1 MSVQSRFN
9 QVVDESSSTGKALT
23 EWYEEHNIAIYD
35 QQGQLLN
42 LYSVLEQVADIW
54 PTLTKNEQSYYLN
67 QQAGANQTQNLA
79 AILSNFSTAT
89 EATTTALNSAGSAA
103 NENAAYMDSLEAK
116 TNQVASSFEKLSNSV
131 INSEVVKGVLDAINT
146 ALTLLNTPLGTAVT
160 QFTLLTGVITGAI
173 GVFGPIVGKIS
184 SMVAAI
190 KEAGSVVSLLSTGFA
205 GLSAATVP
213 VAAILAGIVVAVGA
227 VGKAIDYFTV
237 SLEEQQEKVSS
248 LSNEL
253 SNLQTEYNNLA
264 GSENLTAADERR
276 LQVLQAQI
284 EANEILLQQEAQKQY
299 AMTWGDQAT
308 TAGALDSE
316 IKGYNDAQA
325 ELQSYQKELASLQAQ
340 QQSMDYGSDEWRAVG
355 AEISEVTVKINEAQ
369 SKLNSYNTAVQN
381 GATTEHTA
389 IERLNDKINVY
400 EDYQNQIDENNK
412 KIIELGDNAEENAD
426 EIVALADEN
435 ENLTEKASDLK
446 NELDDQVN
454 SLTACG
460 DAMGG
465 LDDDAQ
471 ALVDRWTGVTD
482 EMSNGNV
489 VMERTA
495 SEVVNLKERLVDLA
509 GTEFAPKDMD
519 SMEEWLKN
527 ISETDFAN
535 IETMLQGLGAGAE
548 EFSVALGAMDS
559 VDVARLATQA
569 VKNFTGAV
577 SEAKDHMSEFETALQ
592 TDYTEGL
599 QDTVQVMD
607 YIQQSQQK
615 GITNWKAYEAAM
627 ATFYGTSDE
636 ALIQV
641 QESSAAINTAFNTAG
656 TTMGNYQQYF
666 DGTTFLADR
675 FLEQLTGMN
684 GRTAEQAAA
693 LEGVVQAQE
702 NSQGLWEVQIQD
714 AGKLAE
720 VLGLTEPTL
729 MSMLD
734 YMGSIADINIAEP
747 VDAAHASLIELKSVL
762 ESTDLDVEVNAD
774 NLDTVVSK
782 ANTVRDALQ
791 DTLGVELPEIDTSS
805 VEAAQ
810 EDLLNLQQIASTVGE
825 SITAEG
831 DWDFQ
836 GLAEDIKSG
845 LDESLQDDITIDAS
859 GIEFNTEE
867 AANAFLESFQSTF
880 SDLGGS
886 ELGSSMLTNLFSN
899 MEVSGVDT
907 AAQNV
912 VNTFVNSVNGQL
924 STANIA
930 WFDSIG
936 TAGDQLGAS
945 LSAPI
950 SQAQN
955 LQTEVQNATNDIQ
968 ELNGQSL
975 SSVTSALSGATGQ
988 AQGLVG
994 STGDALSNLRSLT
1007 SKGWVITV
1015 SYQTTGSPPSAPSGA
1030 TQRARGRKG
1039 YALGKAADGA
1049 EYLRADQNGE
1059 SLVGEEG
1066 PELLIAPDGS
1076 KRMVGQNG
1084 PEIINVNR
1092 GDTILPANVT
1102 QMLKNGQLSGFAN
1115 GYTSGSISFKSTNIK
1130 NPTVNVTSAYSG
1142 QAISNINSGT
1152 SAIKNNTTAV
1162 RNNTTAT
1169 QSNASAKSKV
1179 ADSSD
1184 KATDET
1190 EELSEAIE
1198 EQGKIFD
1205 EENDILEHNIFL
1217 AEKNGGTQAELI
1229 DMYKEYQDKL
1239 HDQAEWYRQ
1248 QGLEETSEEIRSL
1261 QKEWWNLE
1269 DEITDL
1275 QRDAFDERLEDLK
1288 DYIEERNYWNNWGA
1302 DNEIAAWQR
1311 VVNWMDAEYA
1321 AGNVDYEHYL
1331 EEREDAVR
1339 KAAEAEKEAWEEAK
1353 EAQIDALESQINV
1366 YETLFNLVADKAQE
1380 EIDALENQ
1388 RDEVEKY
1395 WDDKID
1401 ALQEANDELEEQ
1413 IELEKA
1419 MDELARARQTKV
1431 MVYKDGRFQ
1440 YINDIDAVSEAQA
1453 NLDKLQRDQVLQEE
1467 VENLEKLKDDA
1478 LAAIDE
1484 QIKGWE
1490 EYKEEWASVVD
1501 DYQKEQDELLVL
1513 QELGIDLE
1521 AENWETRLGNLSD
1534 YVDKYRALMEELTAI
1549 QNMQYQA
1556 SMNGMYGEA
1565 GMSGG
1570 GGGGSSYDDGSGYV
1584 YWGKTTDLGDGSY
1597 RTSAEIPGY
1606 GYASVTIKDGRV
1618 QETSLP
1624 VGTIVYTKGGEF
1636 KITSSS
1642 SGSNKYTSVKTESG
1656 NVVGENIYGKTEDY
1670 YKGGSSSSGGG
1681 GGSSSSGSSG
1691 GKGSSSSSSRPG
1703 GIVGGMVGVIGSVV
1717 GGVIGALK
1725 GSSSKKKASGTL
1737 YNTDEGINL
1746 VGEEGPELRVL
1757 GRGDGVIPADITK
1770 NLWSWGSITPM
1781 EMLSTLGQQAM
1792 GNTGTVITIQNF
1804 SPNLPNVSDGES
1816 FANYLR
1822 NNFVRSVVQYKEGR

>member
-131 INSEVVKGVLDAINT
+131 IDSEVVKGVLDAINT

-173 GVFGPIVGKIS
+173 GVFGPIVGKIG
-184 SMVAAI
+184 SMIAAV

-299 AMTWGDQAT
+299 AMQWGEESST
-308 TAGALDSE
+308 TGALDSQINAYNE
-316 IKGYNDAQA
+316 ATEEVQKYEQEVQEAQLELDSADWGSEAYEKASARMEEVQQKLADARAKQEEYNDAIQA
-325 ELQSYQKELASLQAQ
+325 
-340 QQSMDYGSDEWRAVG
+340 G
-355 AEISEVTVKINEAQ
+355 ADTTYTGLDRLKDKLTV
-369 SKLNSYNTAVQN
+369 L
-381 GATTEHTA
+381 
-389 IERLNDKINVY
+389 D
-400 EDYQNQIDENNK
+400 DYQEKIDANNE
-412 KIIELGDNAEENAD
+412 KIIELRNSEGDHAQEIVDLAKENDELTNSYDELNSSISQEMASLQENA
-426 EIVALADEN
+426 N
-435 ENLTEKASDLK
+435 
-446 NELDDQVN
+446 
-454 SLTACG
+454 
-460 DAMGG
+460 AMGG
-465 LDDDAQ
+465 ATEEAQ
-471 ALVDRWTGVTD
+471 ALLDSYYTTSDSAEVAAEKIHSMAL
-482 EMSNGNV
+482 EMEAV
-489 VMERTA
+489 
-495 SEVVNLKERLVDLA
+495 A
-509 GTEFAPKDMD
+509 GAKIVPKDAKDMEDFISKISEADFSNLQQMLEGLGDGAEQFVDYLNHMD
-519 SMEEWLKN
+519 S
-527 ISETDFAN
+527 A
-535 IETMLQGLGAGAE
+535 
-548 EFSVALGAMDS
+548 
-559 VDVARLATQA
+559 DVARLATQA

-627 ATFYGTSDE
+627 ATFYGTADE

-693 LEGVVQAQE
+693 LDGVVQAQK

-714 AGKLAE
+714 AGELAE
-720 VLGLTEPTL
+720 VLGLTEPVL

-734 YMGSIADINIAEP
+734 YMGSIADINIADP
-747 VDAAHASLIELKSVL
+747 IDAAHASLIELKGVL
-762 ESTDLDVEVNAD
+762 EGTDLDVEVNTD

-805 VEAAQ
+805 IEAAQ
-810 EDLLNLQQIASTVGE
+810 EDLLNLQQIASTIGE
-825 SITAEG
+825 NITAEG

-912 VNTFVNSVNGQL
+912 VNNFVNSVNGQL

-945 LSAPI
+945 LDVPI
-950 SQAQN
+950 EKATTLQSKTDEAAQS
-955 LQTEVQNATNDIQ
+955 VQKLD
-968 ELNGQSL
+968 GMSL
-975 SSVTSALSGATGQ
+975 SSVTSSFNGAEGAADGLKSAANRALTTLQQLSGKTWSIKFTYTQ
-988 AQGLVG
+988 IG
-994 STGDALSNLRSLT
+994 STPKAP
-1007 SKGWVITV
+1007 
-1015 SYQTTGSPPSAPSGA
+1015 TGAS
-1030 TQRARGRKG
+1030 ARGHRG
-1039 YALGKAADGA
+1039 YADGKHADGA

-1130 NPTVNVTSAYSG
+1130 NPTVNVSSAYSG
-1142 QAISNINSGT
+1142 QTISNINSGT

-1162 RNNTTAT
+1162 RKNTTAT

-1179 ADSSD
+1179 ADSSG

-1190 EELSEAIE
+1190 EELSEAIK

-1217 AEKNGGTQAELI
+1217 AEKNGATQAELI

-1248 QGLEETSEEIRSL
+1248 QGLKETSEEIRSL

-1269 DEITDL
+1269 SEITDL

-1311 VVNWMDAEYA
+1311 VVNWMDSEYA

-1339 KAAEAEKEAWEEAK
+1339 KAAEAEKDAWEEAK
-1353 EAQIDALESQINV
+1353 EAQIDALESQIDV

-1534 YVDKYRALMEELTAI
+1534 YVDKYRALMEELIAV
-1549 QNMQYQA
+1549 QNMQYQG

-1565 GMSGG
+1565 GLSGGGGGG
-1570 GGGGSSYDDGSGYV
+1570 GGGGSSHNDGSGYV

-1597 RTSAEIPGY
+1597 KTSAQIPGY
-1606 GYASVTIKDGRV
+1606 GYTSVTIKDGRV
-1618 QETSLP
+1618 QEASLP

-1656 NVVGENIYGKTEDY
+1656 NVVGENIYGKTESY
-1670 YKGGSSSSGGG
+1670 YKGGSSSSSGG
-1681 GGSSSSGSSG
+1681 GGSSSSSSSSG
-1691 GKGSSSSSSRPG
+1691 KGSSSSSSSRPG
-1703 GIVGGMVGVIGSVV
+1703 GIVGGMAGVIGSVV

-1725 GSSSKKKASGTL
+1725 GSSNKKKASGTL

>member
-1 MSVQSRFN
+1 MQ
-9 QVVDESSSTGKALT
+9 
-23 EWYEEHNIAIYD
+23 
-35 QQGQLLN
+35 
-42 LYSVLEQVADIW
+42 
-54 PTLTKNEQSYYLN
+54 
-67 QQAGANQTQNLA
+67 
-79 AILSNFSTAT
+79 NFSTAT

-116 TNQVASSFEKLSNSV
+116 TNQVSSSFEKLSNSV

-184 SMVAAI
+184 SMVAAV

-205 GLSAATVP
+205 GLNAATVP
-213 VAAILAGIVVAVGA
+213 VAAILAGLVVAAGA
-227 VGKAIDYFTV
+227 VGTAIDYFTV
-237 SLEEQQEKVSS
+237 SVEEQQEKVSS

-264 GSENLTAADERR
+264 GSGNLTAADERR

-299 AMTWGDQAT
+299 DMQWGDQAT
-308 TAGALDSE
+308 TTGALDSE

-325 ELQSYQKELASLQAQ
+325 ELQSYQDELASLQAQ
-340 QQSMDYGSDEWRAVG
+340 QQSMDYGSAEWRAVG
-355 AEISEVTVKINEAQ
+355 EEINNVTAQINEAQ

-435 ENLTEKASDLK
+435 ENLTEKVSDLK

-471 ALVDRWTGVTD
+471 ALIDRWTGVTD

-548 EFSVALGAMDS
+548 EFSAALGMMDS
-559 VDVARLATQA
+559 DDVARLATQA
-569 VKNFTGAV
+569 VKNFTGAI
-577 SEAKDHMSEFETALQ
+577 SQASDHMSEFEAALEK
-592 TDYTEGL
+592 DYTEGL
-599 QDTVQVMD
+599 QDTVTVMD
-607 YIQQSQQK
+607 YIQESQTN
-615 GITNWKAYEAAM
+615 GIKNWEAYEAALS
-627 ATFYGTSDE
+627 TFYGTADE
-636 ALIQV
+636 QLIKA

-666 DGTTFLADR
+666 EGNTFLADR
-675 FLEQLTGMN
+675 FLQQLQTLATTSDETMQGLVS
-684 GRTAEQAAA
+684 G
-693 LEGVVQAQE
+693 QE
-702 NSQGLWEVQIQD
+702 NSQGLWELQIQD
-714 AGKLAE
+714 VGRLAE
-720 VLGLTEPTL
+720 VLGVTEPVL
-729 MSMLD
+729 MAMFD
-734 YMGSIADINIAEP
+734 YLGSVADINIAEP
-747 VDAAHASLIELKSVL
+747 IDAAHASLIELKSVL

-791 DTLGVELPEIDTSS
+791 NTLGVKLPEIDTSS

-825 SITAEG
+825 SITDEG

-975 SSVTSALSGATGQ
+975 SSVTGALSGATGQ

-994 STGDALSNLRSLT
+994 STSDALSNLRSLT
-1007 SKGWVITV
+1007 SKGWVISV

-1030 TQRARGRKG
+1030 TRRARGRKG

-1130 NPTVNVTSAYSG
+1130 NPTINVTSAYSG
-1142 QAISNINSGT
+1142 QTISNINSGT

-1169 QSNASAKSKV
+1169 RSNASAKSKV
-1179 ADSSD
+1179 ADSSG

-1217 AEKNGGTQAELI
+1217 AEKNGATQAELI

-1453 NLDKLQRDQVLQEE
+1453 NLDKIQRDQVLQEE

-1534 YVDKYRALMEELTAI
+1534 YVNQYRALMEELTAV
-1549 QNMQYQA
+1549 QNMQYQG

-1565 GMSGG
+1565 GLSGGGGG

-1597 RTSAEIPGY
+1597 RTSAQIPGY
-1606 GYASVTIKDGRV
+1606 GYASVTIKNGRV
-1618 QETSLP
+1618 QENSLP

-1642 SGSNKYTSVKTESG
+1642 HGSNKYTSVKTESG
-1656 NVVGENIYGKTEDY
+1656 NVVGENIYGKTESY
-1670 YKGGSSSSGGG
+1670 YTGGSSSSSGGG
-1681 GGSSSSGSSG
+1681 GRGSSSSSSSSS
-1691 GKGSSSSSSRPG
+1691 GKGSSSSSSPRPG
-1703 GIVGGMVGVIGSVV
+1703 GIVGGVAGVVGSVI
-1717 GGVIGALK
+1717 GGVISAIK

-1757 GRGDGVIPADITK
+1757 GHGDGVIPADITK